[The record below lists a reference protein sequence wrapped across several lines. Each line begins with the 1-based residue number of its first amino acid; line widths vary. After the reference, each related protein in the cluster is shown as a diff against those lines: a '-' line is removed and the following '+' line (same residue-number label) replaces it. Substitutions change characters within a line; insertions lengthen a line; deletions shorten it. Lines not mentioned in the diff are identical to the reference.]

1 MASTTSASASSNIL
15 FPPPPPPLA
24 NKYKKGNF
32 DYIEDPNT
40 REMITTAFQAIDL
53 LELWDYMKLETN
65 SYMLS
70 EDANVRRIY
79 NKIEDLGYWG
89 HSGFSFGWTLRTLQ
103 KIARIGEQAFMVE
116 WTTPKAFYLRNS
128 SVVST

>member
-1 MASTTSASASSNIL
+1 MASTTTASAHPNIL
-15 FPPPPPPLA
+15 FPPTPPPLDYTH
-24 NKYKKGNF
+24 KRGNF

-116 WTTPKAFYLRNS
+116 WTTPKAK
-128 SVVST
+128 

>member
-1 MASTTSASASSNIL
+1 MASTTTSAHPNIL
-15 FPPPPPPLA
+15 FPPTPPPLA

-116 WTTPKAFYLRNS
+116 WTTPNAK
-128 SVVST
+128 